1 MEGNSKDKLM
11 RVAKASFLGFL
22 GATAM
27 IHITLI
33 FIPIFRNFENRY
45 LSEEHYEFET
55 AMLLT
60 VAFLTMIME
69 LVIYIVNLAISL
81 EKYGFIGF
89 LWLAPIAISQSYASV
104 RWIMRKRS

>member
-1 MEGNSKDKLM
+1 MEGNSRDKLM
-11 RVAKASFLGFL
+11 RVAKAAFLGFL
-22 GATAM
+22 GATAL

-33 FIPIFRNFENRY
+33 FIPIFRDFENRY
-45 LSEEHYEFET
+45 LSEEHYESET

-60 VAFLTMIME
+60 VGFLTMIME

-81 EKYGFIGF
+81 EKHGSIGF

-104 RWIMRKRS
+104 RWIMKRQS